1 MNIMNRSIKMRLII
15 TFTLVIAVSNILLAT
30 LAVTTVGRNI
40 IDSTHGDLI
49 EIAKEEAKY
58 VQAKRDGEINYIS
71 TLSRSRQLTGAP
83 SPEDLKAFFTAEA
96 TSAGYRNYILTDMSG
111 GQTGILSPD
120 IRGDLKEMDFYKQAL
135 QGQPSSSDL
144 LIDTEK
150 GEAAIF
156 FAAPILQGG
165 SQIGILIGEKDGI
178 MLSDTMA
185 SISYRE
191 TGFAYMIDNKGR
203 AIGDRNQDL
212 VLGQVNYIQAGQEDP
227 SLAPLSKLME
237 EKMITGQVGSGE
249 YAYEGNDQIIAFAPV
264 EGSPWIVAVGMIT
277 SEVLQEVNQLRNI
290 LILTALIALV
300 AGALIVMV
308 ISGQI
313 SKPLVRL
320 SKAADALATGSINV
334 DITGITKK
342 RDEIGK
348 LVDSFGAMIENIRTE
363 AEAAQR
369 IAEGDLNL
377 EIVPKSQ
384 DDVLAISMGSV
395 VQILQSLVSETET
408 LTRAAAEGRL
418 ATRGNADAFQ
428 GSYREIVLGVNHTL
442 DAVIGPLNVAAD
454 YVDRISKGDIP
465 EKITDDYNGDFNTI
479 KNNLNTCIDAVNRIV
494 GDLNQLSAAI
504 VRGNL
509 RNRSDESLH
518 RGDFAAI
525 IAGVNRT
532 LDVLVGY
539 LDEIPAPVMIIDREY
554 GIRYGNNTILNL
566 LNQSAEELTGQD
578 CRKLIHTDDSEAGHH
593 VAEIAMKED
602 QKVTAETKAHVG
614 GIVLEV
620 SYTAMPVKDETGA
633 VIGAMEMVVDQ
644 TEVKQAARLAEKQAD
659 YQAAEVERLIGNLE
673 KIASGDLDIQPE
685 TAEGDGDTQQIRTNF
700 EKINLSLSQ
709 SAEALQAMMADV
721 QMLARAA
728 VEGRLDTRAEAA
740 KHQGDFRRIV
750 EGVNETLDAVIEPI
764 KEATEVLKYMAE
776 GNLQVMMLGSY
787 QGDHA
792 VIKEALNTTLMNL
805 GTYVSDISRIL
816 SEISAGNLDLSVT
829 VDYKGDFSEIK
840 DSLTQII
847 GSLSQVMGDI
857 GEAADQVA
865 SGSRQ
870 VSDGSQALSQGSTE
884 QASSIQELTASI
896 AEIASQTKQNAVNA
910 GQASQL
916 AATARESAEKG
927 NDQMKG
933 MLSSMEAINESSANI
948 SKIIKVI
955 DDIAFQ
961 TNILAL
967 NAAVEAA
974 RAGQHGK
981 GFAVVAEE
989 VRNLAARSAAA
1000 ARETTDLIEGSIQ
1013 KVQDGTRIAN
1023 ATASALEEIVGGVEK
1038 AANLVE
1044 GIAEASNEQASGIAQ
1059 INKGIEQVSQ
1069 VVQNNSATAEESAAA
1084 SEELSSQAELL
1095 KEMVSRFKVNKSV
1108 KALGSG
1114 ETRMLTGKAQPGPAL
1129 SDSPRILL
1137 DDNEFD
1143 KY

>member
-1 MNIMNRSIKMRLII
+1 MKLN
-15 TFTLVIAVSNILLAT
+15 
-30 LAVTTVGRNI
+30 
-40 IDSTHGDLI
+40 
-49 EIAKEEAKY
+49 
-58 VQAKRDGEINYIS
+58 
-71 TLSRSRQLTGAP
+71 
-83 SPEDLKAFFTAEA
+83 
-96 TSAGYRNYILTDMSG
+96 
-111 GQTGILSPD
+111 
-120 IRGDLKEMDFYKQAL
+120 
-135 QGQPSSSDL
+135 
-144 LIDTEK
+144 
-150 GEAAIF
+150 
-156 FAAPILQGG
+156 
-165 SQIGILIGEKDGI
+165 
-178 MLSDTMA
+178 
-185 SISYRE
+185 
-191 TGFAYMIDNKGR
+191 
-203 AIGDRNQDL
+203 
-212 VLGQVNYIQAGQEDP
+212 
-227 SLAPLSKLME
+227 LSK
-237 EKMITGQVGSGE
+237 KM
-249 YAYEGNDQIIAFAPV
+249 
-264 EGSPWIVAVGMIT
+264 
-277 SEVLQEVNQLRNI
+277 
-290 LILTALIALV
+290 ALIF
-300 AGALIVMV
+300 GALIVVICLALGLISVNMASNAV
-308 ISGQI
+308 LTEQEEMMQAYAHSNANYFTQAMDRNLSVLNEVASRARTITMDWETQRTSLIPDVDRLGYLDMAVVSPDGTARYIISGEEANLGDRAYIKQALSGQANVSDVLI
-313 SKPLVRL
+313 SKVTGQPVVMEAAPIVSQGKVVGVLLGRRDGNFLSTITDGMGMGERGYAFIMGADTTLYAHPNKDLVLEQKNVMADVENDGSLKNFGLALQELGLGNAGMANYEFDGEHRMTAIQPIEGTTWSIGIGNYESDVL
-320 SKAADALATGSINV
+320 ASVNALRNVLVIVALIASLIGLAAAFFIGGIISRPIRNLRDMARKLAIGDVNV
-334 DITGITKK
+334 NAETKLK
-342 RDEIGK
+342 DEIGD
-348 LVDSFGAMIENIRTE
+348 LTIAFGEMADNIRKQSET
-363 AEAAQR
+363 AQR
-369 IAEGDLNL
+369 IANGELDLELQPRSEADVLGISMASVVSTLKNLVDETGRLSQAAVRGDL
-377 EIVPKSQ
+377 SARG
-384 DDVLAISMGSV
+384 D
-395 VQILQSLVSETET
+395 
-408 LTRAAAEGRL
+408 AAVFG
-418 ATRGNADAFQ
+418 GGYQ
-428 GSYREIVLGVNHTL
+428 EIVLGVNNTL

-454 YVDRISKGDIP
+454 YMDRISKGDIP

-518 RGDFAAI
+518 SGDFAAI

-539 LDEIPAPVMIIDREY
+539 LDEIPAPVMIVDRDF
-554 GIRYGNNTILNL
+554 GICYGNNTILNL
-566 LNQSAEELTGQD
+566 LNQSAEQLAGQD
-578 CRKLIHTDDSEAGHH
+578 CRTLIRTEDGEKGHQA
-593 VAEIAMKED
+593 AESAMKED
-602 QKVTAETKAHVG
+602 RKVTAETKAHVG
-614 GIVLEV
+614 GIVLDV
-620 SYTAMPVKDETGA
+620 SYTGTPVKDETGA

-1114 ETRMLTGKAQPGPAL
+1114 EPRMLTGRAQPGPAL
-1129 SDSPRILL
+1129 SESPRILL
-1137 DDNEFD
+1137 DDSEFD

>member
-30 LAVTTVGRNI
+30 LAVTTVGSNI

-58 VQAKRDGEINYIS
+58 VQAKRDAEINYIS

-111 GQTGILSPD
+111 SQTGILSTD
-120 IRGDLKEMDFYKQAL
+120 IRGDLTEMDFYKQAL

-144 LIDTEK
+144 LIDPEK

-156 FAAPILQGG
+156 FAAPILQGE
-165 SQIGILIGEKDGI
+165 SQIGILIGEKDGM
-178 MLSDTMA
+178 MLSDMVA

-203 AIGDRNQDL
+203 AIGDRNLDL
-212 VLGQVNYIQAGQEDP
+212 VLGQVNYIQAGVEDP
-227 SLAPLSKLME
+227 KLAPLSKLME
-237 EKMITGQVGSGE
+237 EKMISGQVGSGE
-249 YAYEGNDQIIAFAPV
+249 YAYEGNDQVIAFAPV
-264 EGSPWIVAVGMIT
+264 EGSPWIVAVGIIT

-290 LILTALIALV
+290 LILTALVALA

-395 VQILQSLVSETET
+395 VQTLQSLVTETET

-418 ATRGNADAFQ
+418 ATRGDADAFQ
-428 GSYREIVLGVNHTL
+428 GSYREIVLGVNNTL

-465 EKITDDYNGDFNTI
+465 EKITDEYNGDFNTI
-479 KNNLNTCIDAVNRIV
+479 KNNLNTCIDAVNELVADAAMLAEAAVEGRLATRADEEKHGGDFRKIVEGVNDTLDAVIDPLNVAAEYVARISRGDIPEKITDEYNGDFNTIKNNLNTCIDAVNELVADAAMLAESAATGRLGTRADAEKHGGDFRRIV
-494 GDLNQLSAAI
+494 
-504 VRGNL
+504 
-509 RNRSDESLH
+509 E
-518 RGDFAAI
+518 
-525 IAGVNRT
+525 GVNDT
-532 LDVLVGY
+532 LD
-539 LDEIPAPVMIIDREY
+539 
-554 GIRYGNNTILNL
+554 
-566 LNQSAEELTGQD
+566 
-578 CRKLIHTDDSEAGHH
+578 
-593 VAEIAMKED
+593 
-602 QKVTAETKAHVG
+602 
-614 GIVLEV
+614 
-620 SYTAMPVKDETGA
+620 A
-633 VIGAMEMVVDQ
+633 VIGPLNV
-644 TEVKQAARLAEKQAD
+644 
-659 YQAAEVERLIGNLE
+659 AAEYVARISRGDIPE
-673 KIASGDLDIQPE
+673 KITDSYNGDFNTIK
-685 TAEGDGDTQQIRTNF
+685 N
-700 EKINLSLSQ
+700 NLNTCI
-709 SAEALQAMMADV
+709 EAVEAMVTDAA
-721 QMLARAA
+721 MLARAA

-740 KHQGDFRRIV
+740 RHQGDFRRIV

-870 VSDGSQALSQGSTE
+870 VSDGSQTLSQGSTE

-1013 KVQDGTRIAN
+1013 KVQDGTRIAH

-1038 AANLVE
+1038 AANLVV

-1108 KALGSG
+1108 KALGTG
-1114 ETRMLTGKAQPGPAL
+1114 EPRMLTGKAQPGPAL
-1129 SDSPRILL
+1129 PESPRILMN
-1137 DDNEFD
+1137 DNEFD

>member
-1 MNIMNRSIKMRLII
+1 MKLNLSKKMALLFGTLIVVI
-15 TFTLVIAVSNILLAT
+15 CLALGLVSVNMASNAVLTEKETMMQAYAHSSANYFTQAMERN
-30 LAVTTVGRNI
+30 LAVLNEVASRARTITMDWETQRTSLAPDVDRLGYLDMAVVSPDGTARYI
-40 IDSTHGDLI
+40 ISG
-49 EIAKEEAKY
+49 EEANLGDRAYIKKALSG
-58 VQAKRDGEINYIS
+58 QANVSDVLIS
-71 TLSRSRQLTGAP
+71 KVT
-83 SPEDLKAFFTAEA
+83 
-96 TSAGYRNYILTDMSG
+96 
-111 GQTGILSPD
+111 
-120 IRGDLKEMDFYKQAL
+120 
-135 QGQPSSSDL
+135 GQPVVM
-144 LIDTEK
+144 E
-150 GEAAIF
+150 
-156 FAAPILQGG
+156 AAPIVSQGQVVGVLLGRRDGNFLSTITDDMGMGERGYAFILGADTTLYAHPNKDLVLEQKNVMADVENDGSLKNFGLALQELGLG
-165 SQIGILIGEKDGI
+165 NAGMANYEFDGEHRMTAIQPIEGTTWSIGIGNYECDVLASVNALRNVLVIVALIASLFGLAAAFFIGGI
-178 MLSDTMA
+178 ISRPIRHLRDMA
-185 SISYRE
+185 R
-191 TGFAYMIDNKGR
+191 KL
-203 AIGDRNQDL
+203 AIGD
-212 VLGQVNYIQAGQEDP
+212 VNVKTET
-227 SLAPLSKLME
+227 KL
-237 EKMITGQVGSGE
+237 K
-249 YAYEGNDQIIAFAPV
+249 
-264 EGSPWIVAVGMIT
+264 
-277 SEVLQEVNQLRNI
+277 
-290 LILTALIALV
+290 
-300 AGALIVMV
+300 
-308 ISGQI
+308 
-313 SKPLVRL
+313 
-320 SKAADALATGSINV
+320 
-334 DITGITKK
+334 
-342 RDEIGK
+342 DEIGE
-348 LVDSFGAMIENIRTE
+348 LTLAFGEMTDNIRLQS
-363 AEAAQR
+363 EAAQR
-369 IAEGDLNL
+369 IAQGDLDLNIQPRS
-377 EIVPKSQ
+377 EA
-384 DDVLAISMGSV
+384 DVLGISMVSV
-395 VQILQSLVSETET
+395 INTLKDLVAEAGMLSG
-408 LTRAAAEGRL
+408 AAV
-418 ATRGNADAFQ
+418 RGELSARGDAARFSGGYQ
-428 GSYREIVLGVNHTL
+428 EIVLGVNNTL

-465 EKITDDYNGDFNTI
+465 EKITDEYNGDFNTI
-479 KNNLNTCIDAVNRIV
+479 KNNLNTCIDAVNELVADAAMLAEAAVEGRLATRADAEKHGGDFRKIVEGVNDTLDAVIDPLNVAAEYVARISRGDIPEKITDEYNGDFNTIKNNLNTCIDAVNELVADAAMLAEAAATGRLGTRADAEKHGGDFRRIV
-494 GDLNQLSAAI
+494 
-504 VRGNL
+504 
-509 RNRSDESLH
+509 E
-518 RGDFAAI
+518 
-525 IAGVNRT
+525 GVNDT
-532 LDVLVGY
+532 LD
-539 LDEIPAPVMIIDREY
+539 
-554 GIRYGNNTILNL
+554 
-566 LNQSAEELTGQD
+566 
-578 CRKLIHTDDSEAGHH
+578 
-593 VAEIAMKED
+593 
-602 QKVTAETKAHVG
+602 
-614 GIVLEV
+614 
-620 SYTAMPVKDETGA
+620 A
-633 VIGAMEMVVDQ
+633 VIGPLNV
-644 TEVKQAARLAEKQAD
+644 
-659 YQAAEVERLIGNLE
+659 AAEYVARISRGDIPE
-673 KIASGDLDIQPE
+673 KITDSYNGDFNTIK
-685 TAEGDGDTQQIRTNF
+685 N
-700 EKINLSLSQ
+700 NLNTCI
-709 SAEALQAMMADV
+709 EAVEAMVTDAA
-721 QMLARAA
+721 MLARAA

-740 KHQGDFRRIV
+740 RHQGDFRRIV

-840 DSLTQII
+840 DSLIQII

-1013 KVQDGTRIAN
+1013 KVQDGTRIAH

-1038 AANLVE
+1038 AANLVV

-1095 KEMVSRFKVNKSV
+1095 KEMVSRFKVNKSI
-1108 KALGSG
+1108 KALGTG
-1114 ETRMLTGKAQPGPAL
+1114 EPRMLTGKAQPGPAL
-1129 SDSPRILL
+1129 SESPRILL
-1137 DDNEFD
+1137 DDSEFD

>member
-1 MNIMNRSIKMRLII
+1 MLKNLSIRTKLILLLAVPVIASVII
-15 TFTLVIAVSNILLAT
+15 TTIGIYYVNQISRDLTQSLYDEGFKSSAQVLNADRDMYQALENMNLMITENLEGTLNATRKSEYLAGFQENADQTKDRAKSAV
-30 LAVTTVGRNI
+30 
-40 IDSTHGDLI
+40 
-49 EIAKEEAKY
+49 E
-58 VQAKRDGEINYIS
+58 
-71 TLSRSRQLTGAP
+71 
-83 SPEDLKAFFTAEA
+83 
-96 TSAGYRNYILTDMSG
+96 
-111 GQTGILSPD
+111 ILSAHQEFWGTLQD
-120 IRGDLKEMDFYKQAL
+120 DAGWTVFDHYEEFQTHFQEWEELNDQVAENYVATEEWSGYFGDSREHLNVIGEL
-135 QGQPSSSDL
+135 V
-144 LIDTEK
+144 EK
-150 GEAAIF
+150 GVNQSIQENESSKKAMILMILAIN
-156 FAAPILQGG
+156 G
-165 SQIGILIGEKDGI
+165 
-178 MLSDTMA
+178 
-185 SISYRE
+185 
-191 TGFAYMIDNKGR
+191 
-203 AIGDRNQDL
+203 
-212 VLGQVNYIQAGQEDP
+212 
-227 SLAPLSKLME
+227 
-237 EKMITGQVGSGE
+237 
-249 YAYEGNDQIIAFAPV
+249 
-264 EGSPWIVAVGMIT
+264 VAV
-277 SEVLQEVNQLRNI
+277 L
-290 LILTALIALV
+290 LV
-300 AGALIVMV
+300 AGIAFVMIRGITV
-308 ISGQI
+308 
-313 SKPLVRL
+313 PLRKTVEMLKNMSMGRL
-320 SKAADALATGSINV
+320 SQRLQLNQK
-334 DITGITKK
+334 
-342 RDEIGK
+342 DEIGIMAGT
-348 LVDSFGAMIENIRTE
+348 LDEY
-363 AEAAQR
+363 AEDLQVNVIGVMQR
-369 IAEGDLNL
+369 IAAGDLSMTIDAGDPED
-377 EIVPKSQ
+377 EISP
-384 DDVLAISMGSV
+384 AIKGTV
-395 VQILQSLVSETET
+395 DTLKDLVAETEG
-408 LTRAAAEGRL
+408 LTKAAAEGRL
-418 ATRGNADAFQ
+418 ATRGDADAFQ
-428 GSYREIVLGVNHTL
+428 GSYREIVLGVNNTL

-465 EKITDDYNGDFNTI
+465 EKITDEYNGDFNTI
-479 KNNLNTCIDAVNRIV
+479 KDNLNTCIDAVNRIV
-494 GDLNQLSAAI
+494 SDLNQLSAAI

-518 RGDFAAI
+518 SGDFAAI
-525 IAGVNRT
+525 IAGVNRA
-532 LDVLVGY
+532 LDTLVGY
-539 LDEIPAPVMIIDREY
+539 LDEMPAPVMIM
-554 GIRYGNNTILNL
+554 
-566 LNQSAEELTGQD
+566 NQEMKLQYINQAGASLGSKTPQQLQD
-578 CRKLIHTDDSEAGHH
+578 TPCGALFNTDDCEGGHC
-593 VAEIAMKED
+593 ACRRAMDEGR
-602 QKVTAETKAHVG
+602 KVTAETTARAG
-614 GIVLEV
+614 GKVLEIQ
-620 SYTAMPVKDETGA
+620 YTGMPVRDESGT
-633 VIGAMEMVVDQ
+633 VIGALEIVVDQ

-659 YQAAEVERLIGNLE
+659 YQAKQADYQAKEVERLIGNLE

-685 TAEGDGDTQQIRTNF
+685 TAEGDADTQQIRTNF
-700 EKINLSLSQ
+700 EKINQSLSQ
-709 SAEALQAMMADV
+709 SAEVLQAMMADV

-792 VIKEALNTTLMNL
+792 VIKEALNSTLMN
-805 GTYVSDISRIL
+805 
-816 SEISAGNLDLSVT
+816 
-829 VDYKGDFSEIK
+829 
-840 DSLTQII
+840 
-847 GSLSQVMGDI
+847 LSQVMGDI

-1013 KVQDGTRIAN
+1013 KVQDGTRIAHS
-1023 ATASALEEIVGGVEK
+1023 TASALEEILGGVEK
-1038 AANLVE
+1038 AANLVV

-1108 KALGSG
+1108 KALGTG
-1114 ETRMLTGKAQPGPAL
+1114 ETRMLTGRTQPGP
-1129 SDSPRILL
+1129 SVTDSPRILL
-1137 DDNEFD
+1137 DEEGFD